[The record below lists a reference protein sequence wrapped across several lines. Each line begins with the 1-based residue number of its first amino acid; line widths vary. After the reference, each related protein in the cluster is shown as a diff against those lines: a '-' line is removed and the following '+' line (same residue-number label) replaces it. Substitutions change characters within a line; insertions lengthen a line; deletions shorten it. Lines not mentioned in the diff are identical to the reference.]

1 MFIADMLSRAYL
13 QEEPFK
19 NKRDYQMFQL
29 TEEAQVY
36 KEIEKIDL
44 AKHVR
49 LSAKGIA
56 DPRKATIQ
64 DDTLSK
70 LAKVIRHG
78 WLNLKQNVSLAIQA
92 FGHSEMNW

>member
-1 MFIADMLSRAYL
+1 MLSCAYL
-13 QEEPFK
+13 HKEPFK

-36 KEIEKIDL
+36 KEIEEINP

-56 DPRKATIQ
+56 DLRKATIQ

-78 WLNLKQNVSLAIQA
+78 WRDLIQNVPLSI
-92 FGHSEMNW
+92 

>member
-1 MFIADMLSRAYL
+1 MLSCAYL
-13 QEEPFK
+13 HEEPFK

-36 KEIEKIDL
+36 KQIEEIEP
-44 AKHVR
+44 AKYVR

-56 DPRKATIQ
+56 DLRKSTIQ
-64 DDTLSK
+64 DDTLSE

-78 WLNLKQNVSLAIQA
+78 WPGLKQNVPLAIET